1 MNAIAPVLTR
11 RLFLQA
17 SMSASGALVLA
28 PAFGQAGDAPPPPA
42 ENPLG
47 VLIRIESDNRVVI
60 GATGAEIGQGVK
72 TSLPMILAEELDA
85 DWERVSVEQMPMMI
99 DFSGE
104 QPRWRF
110 GSQGAG
116 GSTSI
121 PDGWAELRQ
130 FGAQG
135 RWLLRQAAAA
145 EWGIAAEDVRTEAS
159 HVLHPDGRR
168 LPYAALAASPRA
180 RPRT

>member
-1 MNAIAPVLTR
+1 MNALAAVVSR

-17 SMSASGALVLA
+17 SLSASGALVLA
-28 PAFGQAGDAPPPPA
+28 PRLASGQDAPARVP

-47 VLIRIESDNRVVI
+47 VLIRIQPDNRVVI

-85 DWERVSVEQMPMMI
+85 DWSQVTVEQMPMAI
-99 DFSGE
+99 DFSGAE
-104 QPRWRF
+104 PRWRW
-110 GSQGAG
+110 GAQGAG

-135 RWLLRQAAAA
+135 RWLMRQAAATQ
-145 EWGIAAEDVRTEAS
+145 WGIPVEDVKTEAG
-159 HVLHPDGRR
+159 HALHPDGRR
-168 LPYAALAASPRA
+168 LPRS
-180 RPRT
+180 

>member
-17 SMSASGALVLA
+17 SISASGALVLA

-47 VLIRIESDNRVVI
+47 VLIRIEPDNRVVI

-99 DFSGE
+99 DFRMKYGRLGCS
-104 QPRWRF
+104 
-110 GSQGAG
+110 
-116 GSTSI
+116 SI
-121 PDGWAELRQ
+121 C
-130 FGAQG
+130 
-135 RWLLRQAAAA
+135 
-145 EWGIAAEDVRTEAS
+145 
-159 HVLHPDGRR
+159 
-168 LPYAALAASPRA
+168 
-180 RPRT
+180 PRTALKSLNFSGWWLPTAKSSTNRSIRSRQSA